1 MKEKFSKR
9 ILSLFIAVV
18 FCLTTF
24 AMTGFSVDKAYAEE
38 YEYEFPDTT
47 YVVLYPKD
55 ASRSKTWLPDDWWVD
70 IDMETVTYS
79 KEGIAELVK
88 NAYIDE
94 DDGTVEYYYHLQ
106 GLKVGTTVLTFQV
119 RLGEGPWEEKIMTVN
134 VVKYVN
140 PFKTLKVGKKSYVK
154 KFNSK
159 VEYKTSKKVS
169 GKLVIT
175 PKKGW
180 QLIELRKYIHKKSQ
194 YINIKNKKKVKLA
207 KKDDLQIRLWKK
219 GTDIVITYTLT
230 RK

>member
-119 RLGEGPWEEKIMTVN
+119 RLGEGPWEEKTMTVN

-175 PKKGW
+175 PKTGW
-180 QLIELRKYIHKKSQ
+180 KINSIEKYIAKEYTYKT
-194 YINIKNKKKVKLA
+194 IKNKKKVTLA
-207 KKDDLQIRLWKK
+207 KGDELRVELKKK
-219 GTDIVITYTLT
+219 GTDIIVFLLLE